1 MFVCLDILGFSIL
14 MEEKVVVINYC
25 RSDSSVQYYELVECP
40 SLFTIDLVKS
50 NLINVLKIAQMTE
63 KKVA

>member
-1 MFVCLDILGFSIL
+1 MFVIDILGFSIL

-25 RSDSSVQYYELVECP
+25 RSESNVQYYELVECP
-40 SLFTIDLVKS
+40 SLFTIELVKS